1 MSIGIVILFVTI
13 MVAMIAVRIGGIA
26 LELTGVEQHVARFQA
41 LSAFTGTGFTTRE
54 AEQVVNFPQRRRI
67 ISVLILVGN
76 AGIITAI
83 ASLAQTFTTTLNRQP
98 QEVALIFGQ
107 LVTAGLA
114 LYLLYRIIIWPRI
127 AQRIDSTI
135 RGQLRT
141 RTTLTPAEI
150 EEILHSPEGWGVAR
164 VEVPAEC
171 QFAGKTMAETR
182 PHDQGILVI
191 AIERDEKLIPAPH
204 GNESI
209 EVGDQLI
216 VYGKLAEMPVLLR
229 GQTYSAH

>member
-98 QEVALIFGQ
+98 EEVALIFGQ

-141 RTTLTPAEI
+141 RTTPVSYTHLTLP
-150 EEILHSPEGWGVAR
+150 
-164 VEVPAEC
+164 
-171 QFAGKTMAETR
+171 T
-182 PHDQGILVI
+182 
-191 AIERDEKLIPAPH
+191 
-204 GNESI
+204 N
-209 EVGDQLI
+209 
-216 VYGKLAEMPVLLR
+216 
-229 GQTYSAH
+229 